1 MAKKSYLMD
10 MDGVI
15 VRGQELIPGADRFIE
30 KLRRGGHKFLVLTN
44 SSEFTPGDLRHR
56 LRHAGV
62 DIPEEGLYTS
72 ALATAAFLQRQKPG
86 GTAFVLG
93 EAGVTHALHEVGYV
107 LSERDPDYV
116 VVGESRSYNFVRIS
130 QALRLV
136 RAGARLIA
144 TNPDVIGPT
153 ESGPIPACG
162 ALAALLESASG
173 VKPYFVGKPNP
184 LMMRTALRRLDEHS
198 ENAVMVGD
206 RMDTDIVAGMES
218 GMETVLVL
226 SGVTQREEVERFPY
240 QPSRIVASLAE
251 LEP

>member
-30 KLRRGGHKFLVLTN
+30 KLRRGGHKFLILTN
-44 SSEFTPGDLRHR
+44 SSEFTPRDLRHR
-56 LRHAGV
+56 LRQAGV

-72 ALATAAFLQRQKPG
+72 ALATAAFLQQQKPG

-93 EAGVTHALHEVGYV
+93 EAGVTNALHDIGYV
-107 LSERDPDYV
+107 LTERDPDYV

-130 QALRLV
+130 QALRFV
-136 RAGARLIA
+136 RAGVRLIA

-198 ENAVMVGD
+198 ENAMMVGD
-206 RMDTDIVAGMES
+206 RMDTDIVAGTES

-226 SGVTQREEVERFPY
+226 SGVTRREDVARFPY
-240 QPSRIVASLAE
+240 QPSRIAASLAE